1 MNTNG
6 FRNAAQHARNVVLA
20 AAAIGA
26 LLAPSPAPAKGAQ
39 KAGAPIVLGTP
50 KSFAA
55 AVAAIEKATGAK
67 DADLELRGK
76 PLLADEGR
84 SFRIEGHVATR
95 LIEGS
100 HAPFL
105 KAGLYLFRHERN
117 FGMGGGLDI
126 VGLIKTTD
134 RDALIRRVGTSDPAK
149 KATTDQIIAFL
160 GALEKDAPFAL
171 EEIGEDFVAGHFTA
185 VPKDPIG
192 IARRCAEFAPELIKG
207 SGRAIDYLAEE
218 IKANRT
224 LYLIW

>member
-1 MNTNG
+1 MNTNE
-6 FRNAAQHARNVVLA
+6 FRNAAHHARRVVLA

-26 LLAPSPAPAKGAQ
+26 LLAPSQAPAKGAQ
-39 KAGAPIVLGTP
+39 KAAPIVLASP

-67 DADLELRGK
+67 GADLELQGK

-100 HAPFL
+100 HTPFL

-117 FGMGGGLDI
+117 FGMGGGLDV

-134 RDALIRRVGTSDPAK
+134 RDALIRRVGTADPAK

-160 GALEKDAPFAL
+160 GELEKDAPFAL

-185 VPKDPIG
+185 VPKDPVA
-192 IARRCAEFAPELIKG
+192 IAQRCAEFAPELIKG

>member
-1 MNTNG
+1 MNTTAC
-6 FRNAAQHARNVVLA
+6 RNPAQLARRVLA
-20 AAAIGA
+20 SAAAIGA
-26 LLAPSPAPAKGAQ
+26 LLAPSPSPAREAP
-39 KAGAPIVLGTP
+39 KAGAPIVLPAP

-67 DADLELRGK
+67 GADLELQGK

-100 HAPFL
+100 HPTFL

-117 FGMGGGLDI
+117 FGMGGGLDV

-134 RDALIRRVGTSDPAK
+134 RDGLIRKVGTSDPGK

-160 GALEKDAPFAL
+160 AGLEKDAPFAL

-185 VPKDPIG
+185 VPKDP
-192 IARRCAEFAPELIKG
+192 AAVAKRCAEFAPELIKG

>member
-1 MNTNG
+1 MNMND
-6 FRNAAQHARNVVLA
+6 FRTAARHARNLVLA

-26 LLAPSPAPAKGAQ
+26 LLAPSPAPAKGTQ
-39 KAGAPIVLGTP
+39 KAAPIVLGAP

-67 DADLELRGK
+67 GADLELRGK

-117 FGMGGGLDI
+117 FGMGGGLDV
-126 VGLIKTTD
+126 VGLVKSTD
-134 RDALIRRVGTSDPAK
+134 RDALIRRVGTADPAK

-171 EEIGEDFVAGHFTA
+171 EEIGEDFVAGHFAA
-185 VPKDPIG
+185 VPKDPAA
-192 IARRCAEFAPELIKG
+192 IALRCAEFAPELVKG

>member
-1 MNTNG
+1 MNTNC
-6 FRNAAQHARNVVLA
+6 FRNAAQHARNVMLA
-20 AAAIGA
+20 AAMGA
-26 LLAPSPAPAKGAQ
+26 LLAPSPAPAKGTQ

-67 DADLELRGK
+67 GADLELQGK

-100 HAPFL
+100 HTPFL

-117 FGMGGGLDI
+117 FGMGGGLDV

-134 RDALIRRVGTSDPAK
+134 RDALIRRVGTADPAK

-185 VPKDPIG
+185 VPKDPVS
-192 IARRCAEFAPELIKG
+192 IAQRCAEFAPELIKG